1 MGLFDSFTTDIGI
14 DLGTCN
20 TLIYVKDQGIVIDEP
35 SVVAV
40 EKGTGRVRAV
50 GAEAKRMLWRT
61 PNDIVAICPL
71 ADGVISDSDSTQKM
85 IKYFISK
92 IIPKHRLFKS
102 TRMKIGIPSCIT
114 QVERDAVIAAA
125 LQAGAKEVGVI
136 EESLAAAI
144 GAQIPIYEPAGH
156 MVCDIGGG
164 TTEVS
169 VISLGGMVITSS
181 IRTGGNE
188 FDKAIVEHIRKVHN
202 LKIGNA
208 TAERLK
214 IEIGNVSVDKNSDIE
229 KLEVKGNDAI
239 TGLPRRL
246 EVDSVEVRE
255 ALKEPVTKIVEEIK
269 KTLGRTPSELASDI
283 VERGIVMTGGG
294 SMLKGLQKLIS
305 KETMVPVILVD
316 KPLECVAVGAG
327 QAFEL
332 FKDMN
337 ANYSIYDNLNN

>member
-1 MGLFDSFTTDIGI
+1 MGFFDSFTTDIGI

-20 TLIYVKDQGIVIDEP
+20 TLIYVRGQGIVIDEP
-35 SVVAV
+35 SVVAE
-40 EKGTGRVRAV
+40 EKGTGRVVAV
-50 GAEAKRMLWRT
+50 GAEAKQMLWRT
-61 PNDIVAICPL
+61 PGNIVAIRPL
-71 ADGVISDSDSTQKM
+71 ADGVISNSDATEKM
-85 IKYFISK
+85 IKYFLAK
-92 IIPKHRLFKS
+92 IMPRHRLFKS

-114 QVERDAVIAAA
+114 QVERDAVLAAA
-125 LQAGAKEVGVI
+125 MKSGAKDVEVI

-188 FDKAIVEHIRKVHN
+188 FDEAIMKHVRSVHN
-202 LKIGNA
+202 LIIGQGQ
-208 TAERLK
+208 AERLK
-214 IEIGNVSVDKNSDIE
+214 IEIGSAMADKNIDKMEI
-229 KLEVKGNDAI
+229 KGTDAI

-246 EVDSVEVRE
+246 EVDSVEVRD
-255 ALKEPVTKIVEEIK
+255 ALKEPITKIVEEIK
-269 KTLGRTPSELASDI
+269 KTLSRTPPELAADI

-305 KETMVPVILVD
+305 KETSVPVILVE

-332 FKDMN
+332 FKDISSN
-337 ANYSIYDNLNN
+337 RSIYDSLNS